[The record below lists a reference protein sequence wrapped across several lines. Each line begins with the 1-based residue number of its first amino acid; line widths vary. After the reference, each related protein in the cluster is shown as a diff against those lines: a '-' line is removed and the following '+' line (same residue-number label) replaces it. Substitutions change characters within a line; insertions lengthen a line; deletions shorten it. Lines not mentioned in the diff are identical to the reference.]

1 MQVPSALWWRRQGTN
16 NEAVPIKPTV
26 AAMAKLLPP
35 QNPHLT
41 EALELDHCRAICKE
55 IGERLHHSLG
65 RDTSPVPTR
74 LRKLVNRIAELEGN
88 EPPLIPDCED
98 EPRTRERPKRGREFW
113 RFP

>member
-1 MQVPSALWWRRQGTN
+1 M
-16 NEAVPIKPTV
+16 PIKPTV

-35 QNPHLT
+35 QDPHLT
-41 EALELDHCRAICKE
+41 EALVELDHCRAICTE
-55 IGERLHHSLG
+55 IGERLQHGLA

-88 EPPLIPDCED
+88 GPAFIPDCRD
-98 EPRTRERPKRGREFW
+98 ELSRRERPKRRRRFW